1 MSGPKPVKT
10 VSSSPESPE
19 VKAGET
25 VQLTAQITPADAG
38 DKTGVGESD
47 NQEKATV
54 DQTGLVRGVAEGSAN
69 ISFTSNSGGKKA
81 TKAVTVN
88 SAG

>member
-1 MSGPKPVKT
+1 M
-10 VSSSPESPE
+10 
-19 VKAGET
+19 
-25 VQLTAQITPADAG
+25 PAT
-38 DKTGVGESD
+38 KTGVWESD

-88 SAG
+88 SAQ

>member
-1 MSGPKPVKT
+1 VKT
-10 VSSSPESPE
+10 VSISPESPE

-38 DKTGVGESD
+38 DNTGVWESD

-69 ISFTSNSGGKKA
+69 ISFTRNSGGKKA

-88 SAG
+88 SAE